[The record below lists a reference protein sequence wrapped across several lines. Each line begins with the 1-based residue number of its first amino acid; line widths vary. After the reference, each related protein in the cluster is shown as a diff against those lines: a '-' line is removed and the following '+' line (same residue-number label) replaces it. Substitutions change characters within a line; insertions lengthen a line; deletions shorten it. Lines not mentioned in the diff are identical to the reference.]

1 MPHRIPARVL
11 MVVSLALAAFAASAT
26 GSAAVTRPSASRPNA
41 TSSARAAPVLS
52 HYETATRALSRDIG
66 ITVVLPDGHD
76 LWIFGDTGIS
86 KRNPAGDSVNTGFV
100 DGSTA
105 LEARVIPGQ
114 VPHGGEFPLQ
124 WPSRLVPPPKDV
136 YLPDGSHRDCVQP
149 DGYAAF
155 AARWPTG
162 AAVRPG
168 NTSELLVTY
177 SEVCV
182 TEPPG
187 SGPQVRTEGWGYMLY
202 DWRARRI
209 ALGPIDVFRPH
220 ANGSALAPS
229 HVFGWPVFVGGH
241 VTLFSSSCTTQFLT
255 CAGGHVWS
263 ATTTTLS
270 KPGSYHPIAM
280 STDGTAPWE
289 PMSIS
294 VGKYGNAMR
303 LIESTSIG
311 GDYRIFG
318 TPKLGVRWHLIHS
331 GTLPDCVPN
340 SVGYCHGIEGHPELS
355 TPSQLLISYKDPNSG
370 PGGHLVVS
378 TVGLK

>member
-11 MVVSLALAAFAASAT
+11 MVVSLALAALAASPT

-41 TSSARAAPVLS
+41 ISSARAAPVLS

-187 SGPQVRTEGWGYMLY
+187 SGPQVRTEGWGCMLY

-220 ANGSALAPS
+220 ANG
-229 HVFGWPVFVGGH
+229 
-241 VTLFSSSCTTQFLT
+241 
-255 CAGGHVWS
+255 
-263 ATTTTLS
+263 
-270 KPGSYHPIAM
+270 
-280 STDGTAPWE
+280 
-289 PMSIS
+289 
-294 VGKYGNAMR
+294 
-303 LIESTSIG
+303 
-311 GDYRIFG
+311 
-318 TPKLGVRWHLIHS
+318 
-331 GTLPDCVPN
+331 
-340 SVGYCHGIEGHPELS
+340 
-355 TPSQLLISYKDPNSG
+355 
-370 PGGHLVVS
+370 
-378 TVGLK
+378 